1 MLNDSLYLGVY
12 LKEISLETMDSHE
25 FKDFIVNLFKRLG
38 YSNIKVGSETAIR
51 GVDMT
56 MEKPTDIGGAVRYL
70 IQCEHQPMG
79 VVALPVVKILHSTVV
94 STPTLDKGLIV
105 TSGRFSS
112 DAVEYAEEIGIE
124 LIDALKLIELG
135 KRVSLTIQK
144 KLSPQIESCFP
155 ISNKSQIVVKTLDFL
170 KNDLTGFEEKS
181 TKIEEIGLRLVPS
194 YMVDYSINAT
204 FSTSVGVIHSIN
216 TSSSIFLSD
225 RGELIHPTITNP
237 LLSQEYRISTVTPD
251 ALGDVKIFEK
261 GEFTKPFKEIKSTAK
276 DVLTKVYTKT
286 VVYYGANNRRY
297 EKTCIP
303 KQKDINISD
312 VKQVYI
318 PFWNIMFSML
328 KNKYAIVGVESS
340 SGLTVLPNNMISIK
354 SNSGVKVY
362 PNLCMICSRDMKDQK
377 FVCAECGMITCS
389 KDSFKCKQCG
399 RQICRE
405 HTSFRRKFLILSEKY
420 CPQCALARIGQ

>member
-1 MLNDSLYLGVY
+1 M
-12 LKEISLETMDSHE
+12 KEISLDTMDSHE
-25 FKDFIVNLFKRLG
+25 FKDFVVSLFKRLG

-51 GVDMT
+51 GIDMT
-56 MEKPTDIGGAVRYL
+56 MEKANDIGTVKYL
-70 IQCEHQPMG
+70 VQCEHQPTG

-112 DAVEYAEEIGIE
+112 EAIEYAEEIGLE
-124 LIDALKLIELG
+124 LIDAWKLIELG
-135 KRVSLTIQK
+135 KKVGLTIQK
-144 KLSPQIESCFP
+144 KPSQQVESCFP
-155 ISNKSQIVVKTLDFL
+155 ISNKSQITLRLLNFL
-170 KNDLTGFEEKS
+170 KNDLVGFEEKS
-181 TKIEEIGLRLVPS
+181 TKIEEMGLQLMPS

-216 TSSSIFLSD
+216 ESSSLFLSD
-225 RGELIHPTITNP
+225 RGEPINPIVTNP
-237 LLSQEYRISTVTPD
+237 LLSQKYRISTVTPD

-261 GEFTKPFKEIKSTAK
+261 GEFTKQFKEIKTTAK
-276 DVLTKVYTKT
+276 DVLTRSYTKT

-303 KQKDINISD
+303 KQKDINTSD

-318 PFWNIMFSML
+318 PFWNIVFSML
-328 KNKYAIVGVESS
+328 KSKYAMVGIESS
-340 SGLTVLPNNMISIK
+340 SGLTALPSNIVSITAG
-354 SNSGVKVY
+354 SGVKVY
-362 PNLCMICSRDMKDQK
+362 PNMCMICSRDMKDKK
-377 FVCAECGMITCS
+377 FVCSECGIITCNV
-389 KDSFKCKQCG
+389 DSFNCKQCG

-420 CPQCALARIGQ
+420 CPQCALSKIGK